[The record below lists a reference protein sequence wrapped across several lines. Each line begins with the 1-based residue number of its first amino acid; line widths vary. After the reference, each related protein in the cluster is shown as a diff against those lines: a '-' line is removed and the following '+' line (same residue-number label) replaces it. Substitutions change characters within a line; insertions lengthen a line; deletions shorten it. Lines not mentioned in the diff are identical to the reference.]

1 MFSSTVSTST
11 RPSEIS
17 PFNFFR
23 ANAEVGV
30 MAQVSRPFQIAL
42 LAVAVM
48 AAVWAVALRGS
59 STSTVVPAAPT
70 SVASTPSS
78 ASTESKS
85 GSGGS
90 TGGHSA
96 GSHSK
101 IYHGSAPG
109 VAGLTRA
116 INKAHGAVATSEQN
130 AKQIEGNSAQASG
143 EAASGASAPSAT
155 TGASAST
162 PAAGSNSA
170 SASKPAAGSQ
180 AAKSTASKSAP
191 AGLPARQRS
200 VETALSAGKVV
211 VILFWNPNGADDVAV
226 HHELQMLLK
235 AHRSAGSHGPVA
247 ESLIKT
253 FGRELD
259 RKIAVFEASA
269 GQVATFGSITRGV
282 QVDGTP
288 TTLILNS
295 KGQTTTLTGLQDG
308 YAIEQAINEARHS

>member
-1 MFSSTVSTST
+1 MFTSTVSTST

-17 PFNFFR
+17 PFNFFG

-42 LAVAVM
+42 LAVAVI

-59 STSTVVPAAPT
+59 SKTVTPAAPA
-70 SVASTPSS
+70 SVASTPPS
-78 ASTESKS
+78 ASTEAKS
-85 GSGGS
+85 ASGGSGGAN
-90 TGGHSA
+90 SA
-96 GSHSK
+96 GAHSK

-109 VAGLTRA
+109 VNGLTRA

-130 AKQIEGNSAQASG
+130 AKQLEGKSAQASG
-143 EAASGASAPSAT
+143 ETTSGTSAPSASKS
-155 TGASAST
+155 ASAST
-162 PAAGSNSA
+162 PAAASKSA
-170 SASKPAAGSQ
+170 SASKPASGSQ
-180 AAKSTASKSAP
+180 AAKSTASKSAQ
-191 AGLPARQRS
+191 AGLPARERS
-200 VETALSAGKVV
+200 VEKALSAGKVV

-226 HHELQMLLK
+226 HHELQLLLK
-235 AHRSAGSHGPVA
+235 AHRSVGSHGQVA
-247 ESLIKT
+247 ESLVKT

-269 GQVATFGSITRGV
+269 AQVATFGSITRGV
-282 QVDGTP
+282 QVSGTP
-288 TTLILNS
+288 TTLIVNP

>member
-1 MFSSTVSTST
+1 MFTSTVSTST

-17 PFNFFR
+17 PFNFFGV
-23 ANAEVGV
+23 NAEVGV

-42 LAVAVM
+42 LAVAVL

-59 STSTVVPAAPT
+59 SKSVIPPAPT

-78 ASTESKS
+78 APTESKS

-90 TGGHSA
+90 AGGHSA

-101 IYHGSAPG
+101 VYHGAAPG

-116 INKAHGAVATSEQN
+116 INKAHEAVATSEQN
-130 AKQIEGNSAQASG
+130 AKQLEEKSVQASG
-143 EAASGASAPSAT
+143 GTTSGTSAPSAT
-155 TGASAST
+155 KST
-162 PAAGSNSA
+162 PAAGSKSA

-180 AAKSTASKSAP
+180 TAKSTPSKSTQT
-191 AGLPARQRS
+191 GLPARQRS
-200 VETALSAGKVV
+200 IEKALSAGKVV

-226 HHELQMLLK
+226 HHELQLLLK
-235 AHRSAGSHGPVA
+235 AHQSAGSHGQVA
-247 ESLIKT
+247 ESLVKT

-259 RKIAVFEASA
+259 RKIAVFNAA
-269 GQVATFGSITRGV
+269 ANQVATFGSITRGV
-282 QVDGTP
+282 QVNGTP
-288 TTLILNS
+288 TLLVMN
-295 KGQTTTLTGLQDG
+295 KQGQTTTLTGLQDG